1 MAWKTYDRN
10 GRRQYPIRNY
20 KPTFRFRD
28 LAKWDVDYDDPLWR
42 EIAEFNEDK
51 PLYRIRK
58 FFRRK

>member
-1 MAWKTYDRN
+1 MTSSRPYVILSAVSVVLLSS
-10 GRRQYPIRNY
+10 
-20 KPTFRFRD
+20 TFRFRD